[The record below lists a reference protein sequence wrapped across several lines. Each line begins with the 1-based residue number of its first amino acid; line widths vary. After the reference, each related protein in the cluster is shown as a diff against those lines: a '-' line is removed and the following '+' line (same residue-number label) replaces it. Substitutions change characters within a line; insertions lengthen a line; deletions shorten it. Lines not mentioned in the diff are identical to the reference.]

1 MRELCLEGNRLAT
14 PVLDLRALSGLQAL
28 QLYGNPLEY
37 IPELSPCTVRS
48 QVSRYTRSPASG
60 QQEAL
65 HSSPPA

>member
-37 IPELSPCTVRS
+37 IPELSPCTVRTHGS
-48 QVSRYTRSPASG
+48 VA
-60 QQEAL
+60 A
-65 HSSPPA
+65 A